1 MDTLSQNT
9 AFLLGF
15 QNDPDVQNVLD
26 SFTTHYSCN
35 GEFEKNDL
43 DNQEFLAEVI
53 ANIFTALII
62 ADWYNEQINK
72 DNPVLGYTAPFDVC
86 AFDANISDNDK
97 ATISTWF
104 AERSTLWATDEQE
117 REYRPYWQM
126 LLIWAEKGWLSS
138 FYTDIQKYDALLQ
151 YIKDNTD
158 EMNSCFDENAQL
170 QYILDKCK
178 QFDIDT
184 YLEEEPLAQNDVI
197 QALHSLAI
205 NMLN

>member
-1 MDTLSQNT
+1 M
-9 AFLLGF
+9 
-15 QNDPDVQNVLD
+15 
-26 SFTTHYSCN
+26 
-35 GEFEKNDL
+35 
-43 DNQEFLAEVI
+43 
-53 ANIFTALII
+53 
-62 ADWYNEQINK
+62 
-72 DNPVLGYTAPFDVC
+72 GYTAPFDVC

-97 ATISTWF
+97 EITSTWF
-104 AERSTLWATDEQE
+104 TERSTLWATDKQE
-117 REYRPYWQM
+117 REHRPYWQM
-126 LLIWAEKGWLSS
+126 LLIWAEKGWLSA

-151 YIKDNTD
+151 YIKDNAD

-184 YLEEEPLAQNDVI
+184 YLEDEPLAQNDVI